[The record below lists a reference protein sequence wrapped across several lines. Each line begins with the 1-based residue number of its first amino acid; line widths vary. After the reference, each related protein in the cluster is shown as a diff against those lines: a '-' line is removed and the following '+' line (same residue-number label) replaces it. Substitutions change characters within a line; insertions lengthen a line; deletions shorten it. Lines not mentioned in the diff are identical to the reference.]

1 MDIHWTT
8 PEARGVY
15 RTPESIPPVPRHHSA
30 NDHGS
35 RLARLE
41 EHIQFSAHNT
51 RRIETDSMKRASDI
65 VGWMNTRLLDIDTKI
80 TEVDRR
86 TRSIEDQILK
96 STAGRQAVRDLLTGS
111 GNAVRLVTS
120 LLKWMT
126 VAAVA
131 YLLIR
136 GHITVDAA
144 KLLLGA
150 FGLPTGS

>member
-1 MDIHWTT
+1 MGTHWST
-8 PEARGVY
+8 PESRGVY
-15 RTPESIPPVPRHHSA
+15 QHPDSIPPTPQHRTT
-30 NDHGS
+30 NDYGA

-51 RRIETDSMKRASDI
+51 RRIETDSLKRASDI
-65 VGWMNTRLLDIDTKI
+65 TGWMTTRFNAIDMRI
-80 TEVDRR
+80 AEVDRR
-86 TRSIEDQILK
+86 TRILEDHILK
-96 STAGRQAVRDLLTGS
+96 SKAGRQAIQDLVTGS
-111 GNAVRLVTS
+111 GNAIRIITS
-120 LLKWMT
+120 LLKWMS